1 MNDLCYCQYAFAKP
15 KCRVQE
21 IGPGV
26 DPRHK
31 VELICEGPIAAVVSR
46 VGLDQFDPERL
57 QGKTAEDIQWL
68 GKIAARHNE
77 IICQA
82 ANSSA
87 VLPLRLG
94 TVFQSRDSLQAM
106 LVRCRSTVAKFL
118 EQLGTRQEWGVKL
131 YLEKRR
137 PEPIP
142 GHIGP
147 SPPHYLRPQRGNSPS
162 FDNKTSIPDERRA
175 TNRNPFPSATSGTA
189 YLTQKK
195 ALLDDRREQRASVCQ
210 TIQSVEQSL
219 MSDAEHCCR
228 IRNLPSDLTG
238 RTEAMV
244 FNAAF
249 LLPASSQASWLETVQ
264 RVQRD
269 VQSKGL
275 VLEVSGP
282 WPPYHFCP
290 SLEL

>member
-1 MNDLCYCQYAFAKP
+1 MNDLCYCQYAFAQP
-15 KCRVQE
+15 ICRVQE

-26 DPRHK
+26 DPHFH

-68 GKIAARHNE
+68 GKVAARHNE

-82 ANSSA
+82 AISSA

-118 EQLGTRQEWGVKL
+118 EQLGNRQEWGIKL
-131 YLEKRR
+131 YLDKHQ

-142 GHIGP
+142 GHLGP
-147 SPPHYLRPQRGNSPS
+147 PPPHFLARTNPSHGENTPSVSPRQAENMAPS
-162 FDNKTSIPDERRA
+162 S
-175 TNRNPFPSATSGTA
+175 SATSGTA

-195 ALLDDRREQRASVCQ
+195 AQLDSRREQRANVYQ
-210 TIQSVEQSL
+210 TIQSVEESL
-219 MSDAEHCCR
+219 ASKAEHHCR

-238 RTEAMV
+238 RAEEMV

-249 LLPASSQASWLETVQ
+249 LLPSSSQASWLETVH
-264 RVQRD
+264 RVYRD
-269 VQSKGL
+269 IQSKGI

-290 SLEL
+290 SLES

>member
-1 MNDLCYCQYAFAKP
+1 MSDLCYCQYAFAQP
-15 KCRVQE
+15 ECRVQE

-26 DPRHK
+26 DPRFH
-31 VELICEGPIAAVVSR
+31 VELIREGPIAAVVSR
-46 VGLDQFDPERL
+46 VGLDEFAPERL

-82 ANSSA
+82 ASSSA

-94 TVFQSRDSLQAM
+94 TVFQSLDSLQAM
-106 LVRCRSTVAKFL
+106 LVRCQATVAKYL
-118 EQLGTRQEWGVKL
+118 EQLGDRQEWGVKL
-131 YLEKRR
+131 YLEKHRL
-137 PEPIP
+137 EPIP
-142 GHIGP
+142 GHTGP
-147 SPPHYLRPQRGNSPS
+147 PAPHYLGTPP
-162 FDNKTSIPDERRA
+162 T
-175 TNRNPFPSATSGTA
+175 GTA

-195 ALLDDRREQRASVCQ
+195 VQLDGRREQRASVYQ
-210 TIQSVEQSL
+210 TIQTVEQCL
-219 MSDAEHCCR
+219 AGKAEHCCR
-228 IRNLPSDLTG
+228 IRTLPNDLTG
-238 RTEAMV
+238 RTEEMV

-249 LLPASSQASWLETVQ
+249 LLPSSSQASWLETVQ
-264 RVQRD
+264 SIDREVHG
-269 VQSKGL
+269 KGL

>member
-1 MNDLCYCQYAFAKP
+1 MSDLCYCQYAFAQP
-15 KCRVQE
+15 ECRVQE

-26 DPRHK
+26 DPHFN
-31 VELICEGPIAAVVSR
+31 VELIREGPIAAVASR
-46 VGLDQFDPERL
+46 VGLDQFAPERL

-82 ANSSA
+82 ASSSA

-94 TVFQSRDSLQAM
+94 TVFRSRDSLQAM
-106 LVRCRSTVAKFL
+106 LVRCRSTVAEVPATTWQSAGVGSQALSGKAPA
-118 EQLGTRQEWGVKL
+118 GTD
-131 YLEKRR
+131 RR
-137 PEPIP
+137 HTPARRRRTILAAA
-142 GHIGP
+142 
-147 SPPHYLRPQRGNSPS
+147 PH
-162 FDNKTSIPDERRA
+162 DA
-175 TNRNPFPSATSGTA
+175 TPTGTA

-195 ALLDDRREQRASVCQ
+195 AQLDSRRELRASVHQ
-210 TIQSVEQSL
+210 TIQTVEQCL
-219 MSDAEHCCR
+219 AGKAEHCCR

-238 RTEAMV
+238 RTEEMV

-249 LLPASSQASWLETVQ
+249 LLPSSAQASWLETVQ
-264 RVQRD
+264 NVDRD
-269 VQSKGL
+269 VHSKGL

>member
-1 MNDLCYCQYAFAKP
+1 MSDLCYCQYAFAQP
-15 KCRVQE
+15 ECRVQE

-26 DPRHK
+26 DPHFN
-31 VELICEGPIAAVVSR
+31 VELTCEGPIAAVTSR
-46 VGLDQFDPERL
+46 VGLDQFAPERL

-68 GKIAARHNE
+68 GKVAARHNE
-77 IICQA
+77 IICRA
-82 ANSSA
+82 ASSSA

-94 TVFQSRDSLQAM
+94 TVFRSRDSLQAM

-118 EQLGTRQEWGVKL
+118 EQLGNRQEWGVKL

-137 PEPIP
+137 LEPMP
-142 GHIGP
+142 GHASP
-147 SPPHYLRPQRGNSPS
+147 LPPHYLGPLR
-162 FDNKTSIPDERRA
+162 T
-175 TNRNPFPSATSGTA
+175 GTA

-195 ALLDDRREQRASVCQ
+195 IQLDCRREARVSMHQ
-210 TIQSVEQSL
+210 TIQTVEQCL
-219 MSDAEHCCR
+219 AGKAEHCCR

-238 RTEAMV
+238 RTEEMV

-249 LLPASSQASWLETVQ
+249 LLPSSAQASWLETIHNVD
-264 RVQRD
+264 RD

-290 SLEL
+290 DLEL